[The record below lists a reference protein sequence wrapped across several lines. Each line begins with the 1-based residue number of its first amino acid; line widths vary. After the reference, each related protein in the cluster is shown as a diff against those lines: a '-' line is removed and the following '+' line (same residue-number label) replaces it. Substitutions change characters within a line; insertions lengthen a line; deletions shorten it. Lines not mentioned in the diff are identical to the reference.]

1 MTWMQLGEHF
11 GALLRI
17 PLYDAERGS
26 VDALFTV
33 QRGEEEGR
41 SFLLLESHILKLLVT
56 FKLNTW
62 ENNVRN
68 PSVCCSRGKVNILWY

>member
-1 MTWMQLGEHF
+1 M
-11 GALLRI
+11 LLQI
-17 PLYDAERGS
+17 PLYNAECGS

-33 QRGEEEGR
+33 QTGEEEGR
-41 SFLLLESHILKLLVT
+41 SFLLLKSYILKLLMT

-68 PSVCCSRGKVNILWY
+68 PLSAAVGEGERYLVLNLRLSII